1 VSLPLYAYALR
12 TAKPRQ
18 VVARALAPVRRRR
31 FPERPV
37 PAFAPLAGPVR
48 LWRSSAFEPAV
59 LAGTGGERLRSF
71 HAHYG
76 DDMLRLARAGDVV
89 AALADARAWI
99 AANPPSP
106 GDAWHA
112 YTTSTRAG
120 NWIAAA
126 GLEPRVAEP
135 DVVASL
141 WRQLLHV
148 AVNVEDGVLGNH
160 VVRNA
165 RALVLGGAAFGD
177 QALARLGR
185 RLLERELP
193 EQILPDGGHYE
204 RSPVYHLVVL
214 RDLLEIDAAVPG
226 IVPAST
232 LESMRRF
239 AAALCR
245 PDGAPALFN
254 DGGLD
259 LAPALVLGDP
269 LQGATVFADT
279 GYVVLRDGPLWLAF
293 DCGLPAP
300 SFLPAHAHADALS
313 FQLWW
318 DGRPVVVDPGTYT
331 YEAGRARNWFR
342 GTAAHSTVA
351 LDGRDQFRLWGSFRS
366 GPLPR
371 VELVE
376 ATSVR
381 LVACVDW
388 PGVRHRRTI
397 ELLGN
402 GVVGVTD
409 DLVGPGT
416 HDVLSSLPLGDGLAA
431 IEPVGMLAA
440 SQEGRWRSERFFERE
455 AGRALVQRGRLRLP
469 ATIGWTIRC

>member
-1 VSLPLYAYALR
+1 MSLLLYAYALR
-12 TAKPRQ
+12 TARPTQLR
-18 VVARALAPVRRRR
+18 ARALSPLRRRR
-31 FPERPV
+31 FPQRPA
-37 PAFAPLAGPVR
+37 PAFAPLTGPAG
-48 LWRSSAFEPAV
+48 LWRSSAFEPDV
-59 LAGTGGERLRSF
+59 LAGTGGERLRTF

-76 DDMLRLARAGDVV
+76 NETLRLARDGDV
-89 AALADARAWI
+89 AGALANARAWI
-99 AANPPSP
+99 AANPPAP

-112 YTTSTRAG
+112 YTTSTRVA

-126 GLEPRVAEP
+126 GLEPRFAEP
-135 DVVASL
+135 DVVASM
-141 WRQLLHV
+141 WRQLLRV
-148 AVNVEDGVLGNH
+148 AANVEDGVLGNH
-160 VVRNA
+160 VIRNA
-165 RALVLGGAAFGD
+165 RALVLGGAAYGD
-177 QALARLGR
+177 DALADLGR

-239 AAALCR
+239 SAALTR

-259 LAPALVLGDP
+259 LAPTLVLPDP
-269 LQGATVFADT
+269 PQGAAVFAES

-293 DCGLPAP
+293 DCGAPAP
-300 SFLPAHAHADALS
+300 SFIPAHAHADVLS

-318 DGRPVVVDPGTYT
+318 DGRPLVVDPGTYT
-331 YEAGRARNWFR
+331 YEPGRSRNWFR

-351 LDGRDQFRLWGSFRS
+351 LDGRNQFRLWGSFRS

-376 ATSVR
+376 ATPER
-381 LVACVDW
+381 LVAFVDW

-397 ELLGN
+397 ELLEN

-409 DLVGPGT
+409 DLDGPGT
-416 HDVLSSLPLGDGLAA
+416 HDVLSSLPLGDNPAA
-431 IEPVGMLAA
+431 VEPIGPLAA
-440 SQEGRWRSERFFERE
+440 STERRWRSERFFERDV
-455 AGRALVQRGRLRLP
+455 GSALVQRGRLRLP